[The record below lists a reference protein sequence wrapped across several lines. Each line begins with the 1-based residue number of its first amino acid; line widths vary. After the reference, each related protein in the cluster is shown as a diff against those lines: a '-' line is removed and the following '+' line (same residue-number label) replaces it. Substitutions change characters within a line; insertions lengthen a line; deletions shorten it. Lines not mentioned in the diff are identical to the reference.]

1 MVNYTWSI
9 IRTAGGVSPCGSAAE
24 EEGYLEPEK
33 KEETAEAEK
42 TARAGKTEKAG
53 SDFDFRN
60 VVIVILAVIIAAGGI
75 VLTVRTLK
83 EKELPVRPAGIGLTI
98 DPDAG
103 DYVPVTGEAQ
113 EAAQGVSIPGW
124 ASLTLPA
131 NTVNAK
137 YCVDFYNPEANA
149 GRYYLTFELRLPDDS
164 PEGYEVLYTSKLVEP
179 GKHIQS
185 IQLERKLQAGKYRAV
200 VHVQPYKMDGSMTP
214 TNNADM
220 ETELIVK

>member
-1 MVNYTWSI
+1 MINYTRSI
-9 IRTAGGVSPCGSAAE
+9 IRTAGGVSPCGTAAK

-33 KEETAEAEK
+33 KEETAETGK
-42 TARAGKTEKAG
+42 AGQTG

-83 EKELPVRPAGIGLTI
+83 EKNVPVRPAGIGLTI

-103 DYVPVTGEAQ
+103 DYVPVTGEAA

-131 NTVNAK
+131 NTVDAK

-185 IQLERKLQAGKYRAV
+185 IQLERKLQAGKYRAI

>member
-1 MVNYTWSI
+1 MVK
-9 IRTAGGVSPCGSAAE
+9 

-33 KEETAEAEK
+33 KEETAETGTPPKNEK
-42 TARAGKTEKAG
+42 TG

-83 EKELPVRPAGIGLTI
+83 EKNVPVRPAGIGLTI

-103 DYVPVTGEAQ
+103 DYVPVTGDTA

>member
-1 MVNYTWSI
+1 MVK
-9 IRTAGGVSPCGSAAE
+9 

-33 KEETAEAEK
+33 KEETAETGTPQKNEK
-42 TARAGKTEKAG
+42 TG

-60 VVIVILAVIIAAGGI
+60 VVIIILAVIIVVGGV
-75 VLTVRTLK
+75 VLAVRTLK
-83 EKELPVRPAGIGLTI
+83 EKNVPVRPAGIGLTI

-103 DYVPVTGEAQ
+103 DYVPVTGDTA